1 MNVLIIMMKIKRLQ
15 NSQNKKLVMNK
26 IKDFNIKII
35 RMIEVIYNNK
45 IDLIIN

>member
-1 MNVLIIMMKIKRLQ
+1 MMKIKRLQ

-26 IKDFNIKII
+26 IKDFNIKVF

-45 IDLIIN
+45 IDQIIN